1 MKKISVLVLI
11 ATISIGL
18 VYALVL
24 FTKIES
30 FSFAVALNFLL
41 MASVLTFTETLKSPL
56 TSAYFNENP
65 WERRG
70 KIYDSLGINFY
81 RKLLVWIGWEKM
93 NKKTKPVEK
102 NLNTLINLHYRTK
115 QDELNH
121 IIIMLVVLG
130 FNIFVAFRFGIV
142 KSLPLLILNILLNIY
157 PIFLQRYNRP
167 RIERIIGLSGRR

>member
-11 ATISIGL
+11 VIISIGL

-56 TSAYFNENP
+56 TSAYFNENA

-102 NLNTLINLHYRTK
+102 NINTLINLHYRTK

-130 FNIFVAFRFGIV
+130 FNIFVAFRFGIA

>member
-1 MKKISVLVLI
+1 MKKIVVLVLI
-11 ATISIGL
+11 VIISIGL
-18 VYALVL
+18 IYALIL

-41 MASVLTFTETLKSPL
+41 MASVLMFTETLKTPL
-56 TSAYFNENP
+56 KSSYFNEKP

-70 KIYDSLGINFY
+70 KIYDSFGINFY

-93 NKKTKPVEK
+93 NKKSKPVEK
-102 NLNTLINLHYRTK
+102 NINALINLHYRTK

-121 IIIMLVVLG
+121 LIIMVVVLV
-130 FNIFVAFRFGIV
+130 FNVFVAFKFGIV
-142 KSLPLLILNILLNIY
+142 KSFSLLILNTLLNIY

-167 RIERIIGLSGRR
+167 RIERIVDLSRSR